1 MPEPDHLLDS
11 LQMAR
16 FAADGFL
23 RFDELVPSE
32 LNEAAYEQM
41 RANVVERPPAGT
53 PFSSMGAD
61 TPLGEGFR
69 LPAIQGI
76 KNSLVGTDPLYDHH
90 AAHLVKG
97 GQTRGPDMHQDS
109 VIDFRENYFDIQLSF
124 FPVDTPD
131 EMGGT
136 FLVPGT

>member
-41 RANVVERPPAGT
+41 VANEVERPPAGT
-53 PFSSMGAD
+53 PFSSMWAD
-61 TPLGEGFR
+61 TPLGEVFR

-76 KNSLVGTDPLYDHH
+76 KNSLIILH
-90 AAHLVKG
+90 
-97 GQTRGPDMHQDS
+97 
-109 VIDFRENYFDIQLSF
+109 F
-124 FPVDTPD
+124 
-131 EMGGT
+131 
-136 FLVPGT
+136 